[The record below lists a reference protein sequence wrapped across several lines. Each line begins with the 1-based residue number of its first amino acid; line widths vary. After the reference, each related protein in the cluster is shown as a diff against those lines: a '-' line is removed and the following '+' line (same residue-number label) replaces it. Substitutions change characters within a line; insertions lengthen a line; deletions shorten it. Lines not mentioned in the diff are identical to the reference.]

1 MASAVTDE
9 EILTVWND
17 CGTLKQTAR
26 RLGISEHKVRKSLS
40 TCGIIINDTH
50 QMILNYH
57 NQGKTIEEI
66 SAIMQISVKI
76 VQSYLPRT
84 RPLYNVNPSIN
95 AQKIKQYRQKG
106 RWQL

>member
-1 MASAVTDE
+1 MASTVTDE
-9 EILTVWND
+9 DIVTTWND
-17 CGTLKQTAR
+17 CRTLKQTAR
-26 RLGISEHKVRKSLS
+26 RLGISESKVRKSLS

-66 SAIMQISVKI
+66 SAILQTSVKV

-84 RPLYNVNPSIN
+84 RPLYNIN
-95 AQKIKQYRQKG
+95 QSDNARRIKKCGQKLTIK
-106 RWQL
+106 